1 MKNIDEI
8 KNLSEIGRIWEKNGK
23 KRLYIDSKFFSD
35 YTGVTMDTPSKSS
48 GWFHLYIDGEYQ
60 SNRKTAYWCE
70 LLGLQAKGKF
80 LATSAF
86 FDFEDKKIKAWSLA
100 CNGYNDLSEY
110 FDLDILAKKIET
122 LSA

>member
-35 YTGVTMDTPSKSS
+35 YTGVTMDEPSKSS

-60 SNRKTAYWCE
+60 SNSKTKHWCE
-70 LLGLQAKGKF
+70 LLGLRAKGKF
-80 LATSAF
+80 LAASAF
-86 FDFEDKKIKAWSLA
+86 FDYEDKKIKAWSLS
-100 CNGYNDLSEY
+100 NGYNDLSEY
-110 FDLDILAKKIET
+110 FDLDKLAKKIET
-122 LSA
+122 LLA